1 MEREQIVL
9 LQFKS
14 ISDGVDYMLNQISPF
29 SFCVGRV
36 YYNNLGEQI
45 NYPEELEKPDYINL
59 AKESGNGYI
68 HIDIHNE
75 PVEMMLPG
83 DLYVSDG
90 FIKYYKIVSDK

>member
-1 MEREQIVL
+1 MEREQIL
-9 LQFKS
+9 LLEFNS

-36 YYNNLGEQI
+36 YYNDLGEEI
-45 NYPEELEKPDYINL
+45 TLSDTPDIINL

-75 PVEMMLPG
+75 PVAMMLPG

-90 FIKYYKIVSDK
+90 FMKYYKMVSDE

>member
-9 LQFKS
+9 LEFKS

-36 YYNNLGEQI
+36 YYNDLGEQI
-45 NYPEELEKPDYINL
+45 NLKETPDIINL
-59 AKESGNGYI
+59 SKESGNGYI

-90 FIKYYKIVSDK
+90 FMKYYKIVSDE